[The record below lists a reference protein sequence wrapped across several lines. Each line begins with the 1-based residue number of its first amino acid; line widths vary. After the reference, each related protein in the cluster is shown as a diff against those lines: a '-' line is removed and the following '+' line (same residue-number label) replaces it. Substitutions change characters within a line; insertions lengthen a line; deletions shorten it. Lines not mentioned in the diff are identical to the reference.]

1 VARGFDEEVMTL
13 EAADAR
19 STKMEDRNNT
29 LIQGVASTIGI
40 VALAEG
46 FAAVFISSTPRLT
59 ETVVGAAVF
68 ATVVLG
74 KSMGAVVGVRAVL
87 VAVARRV
94 ALAGRGVPGGRGGTR
109 GVATDGGRLP
119 VPACAVAGRVGP
131 GIERALSDEGSRTE
145 LWSSEDWLTLA

>member
-74 KSMGAVVGVRAVL
+74 KAWGQWLVFARFWLPLRGELPWRAEAFL
-87 VAVARRV
+87 EDAVARG
-94 ALAGRGVPGGRGGTR
+94 ALRRTGAVYRFRHV
-109 GVATDGGRLP
+109 RL
-119 VPACAVAGRVGP
+119 RD
-131 GIERALSDEGSRTE
+131 ALVQE
-145 LWSSEDWLTLA
+145 